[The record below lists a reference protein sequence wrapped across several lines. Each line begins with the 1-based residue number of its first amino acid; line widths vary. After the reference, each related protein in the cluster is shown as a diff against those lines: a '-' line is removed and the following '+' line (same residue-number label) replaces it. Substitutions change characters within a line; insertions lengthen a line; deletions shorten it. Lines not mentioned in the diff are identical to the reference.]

1 MIDKRTRGFAGPGKY
16 IQGPGVIEK
25 LEKYTSKYGKHVAI
39 IIDGFLYATERSR
52 LNKQYAE
59 GSIVAFVEFGGEC
72 SPREINL
79 FKTAAAGISADVI
92 VGIGGGKT
100 LDTAKAAANTLS
112 IPVIIV
118 PTAASTDAPTSA
130 MSIIYNDDG
139 VHEDFYTYE
148 SNPNIVLVDT
158 EIIMKAP
165 VRLFISGM
173 GDALA
178 TYFEALANEASDTVN
193 YVGEGYRRTKLAMA
207 VSKLCYDTLI
217 AKGLQAK
224 RDLENGCCT
233 EAVEDVIEANIL
245 LSGLGFENTG
255 CAAAHGIHTGL
266 TALPQSNPY
275 FHGEKVA
282 FGTIC
287 QLVLENKPPALLEE
301 VIDFCLNVGLPVTLE
316 DLGVDDKDEN
326 IRIITEKS
334 IPEILSEPFV
344 LTETLLFNAIKG
356 ASELGKIHKSKKHL
370 VEPV

>member
-1 MIDKRTRGFAGPGKY
+1 MIKKRARGFASPGKY
-16 IQGPGVIEK
+16 IQGPGELEK
-25 LEKYTSKYGKHVAI
+25 LKTYTSKYGKNVALL
-39 IIDGFLYATERSR
+39 IDGYLYASLRAR
-52 LNKQYAE
+52 LSEHYRE
-59 GSIVAFVEFGGEC
+59 GSMVEFVEFGGEC
-72 SPREINL
+72 STREINL
-79 FKTAAAGISADVI
+79 FKAAAADISADVI

-112 IPVIIV
+112 IPVIVV

-130 MSIIYNDDG
+130 MSIIYNDEG
-139 VHEDFYTYE
+139 VHEDFYTYG

-158 EIIMKAP
+158 EIIMNAP

-178 TYFEALANEASDTVN
+178 TYFEALANEASDTAN
-193 YVGEGYRRTKLAMA
+193 YIGEGYRRTMLAMA
-207 VSKLCYDTLI
+207 VSKLCYETLI
-217 AKGLQAK
+217 TKGLQAK
-224 RDLENGCCT
+224 SDLDKGCCT

-266 TALPQSNPY
+266 TALPQSKPY

-301 VIDFCLNVGLPVTLE
+301 VLDFCLNVGLPVTLE
-316 DLGVDDKDEN
+316 DLGVEDKDEN
-326 IRIITEKS
+326 IKIITEKS

-344 LTETLLFNAIKG
+344 ITETMLFNAIKG
-356 ASELGKIHKSKKHL
+356 ASEIGRMHKRKIIS
-370 VEPV
+370 